1 MVQYWSKESCHI
13 KRIENQES
21 SRVENQD
28 SILDC
33 CISILDSCKTW
44 SNRNGLCLVLSNSFS
59 NLDTRLLR
67 ESTTFVQVLSNLSM
81 NKKWSLRRKKVSK
94 QECSLTPLLCSPYFQ
109 RAQYL
114 DICTLTHEL
123 ILLLSLTLP
132 DDPWVNYVISVA
144 SILSRRWRKGASLH
158 VGISCLVIQ

>member
-1 MVQYWSKESCHI
+1 MTL

-81 NKKWSLRRKKVSK
+81 NLKWSLRRKTVSK

-114 DICTLTHEL
+114 DMHTDTWTNIIVKPYSARWSMSEL
-123 ILLLSLTLP
+123 LH
-132 DDPWVNYVISVA
+132 
-144 SILSRRWRKGASLH
+144 LSRIYSL
-158 VGISCLVIQ
+158 